1 MQFKRTCRFFVNRR
15 VVFLILCVSV
25 TLFVWSVRR
34 PENSLAD
41 EEDAEVVIINRRVQK
56 LRKELQ
62 RQANRTLGVSELR
75 SISPHNEDHYEA
87 QIREDELKKVPRLGD
102 NGVAVILQGEEAKQ
116 AEELMKVEAFNIVL
130 SDKIPYSRKL
140 PDARNPK

>member
-1 MQFKRTCRFFVNRR
+1 M
-15 VVFLILCVSV
+15 CVSV
-25 TLFVWSVRR
+25 TLVVWSIRR
-34 PENSLAD
+34 PENTLTD
-41 EEDAEVVIINRRVQK
+41 DPEVVIINRRVQK

-62 RQANRTLGVSELR
+62 GQADNALVGSELR
-75 SISPHNEDHYEA
+75 SIPSRSEDHYEA
-87 QIREDELKKVPRLGD
+87 QIREDESKKLPGLGD
-102 NGVAVILQGEEAKQ
+102 NGVAVVLQGEEAKQ

>member
-1 MQFKRTCRFFVNRR
+1 M
-15 VVFLILCVSV
+15 CVLV
-25 TLFVWSVRR
+25 TLVFAWSIRH
-34 PENSLAD
+34 PENGLA
-41 EEDAEVVIINRRVQK
+41 EDPEVVIVNRRVQK

-62 RQANRTLGVSELR
+62 ALVGLELR
-75 SISPHNEDHYEA
+75 NQSSHIEDQYEA
-87 QIREDELKKVPRLGD
+87 QIREDELKKLLGLGD
-102 NGVAVILQGEEAKQ
+102 NGVPVILEGEEAKQ

>member
-1 MQFKRTCRFFVNRR
+1 M
-15 VVFLILCVSV
+15 CVLV
-25 TLFVWSVRR
+25 ALVLWSSRR
-34 PENSLAD
+34 PENRLTD
-41 EEDAEVVIINRRVQK
+41 ENSEVVIINRRVEK

-62 RQANRTLGVSELR
+62 RQASNALLVSELR
-75 SISPHNEDHYEA
+75 SMASHSEEDQYEA

-116 AEELMKVEAFNIVL
+116 AEELMKIEAFNIVL

>member
-1 MQFKRTCRFFVNRR
+1 M
-15 VVFLILCVSV
+15 LS
-25 TLFVWSVRR
+25 VWSIRR

-62 RQANRTLGVSELR
+62 RQANNALLGSELR
-75 SISPHNEDHYEA
+75 SVSSHNENQYEA
-87 QIREDELKKVPRLGD
+87 QIIEDELKKVPRLGD

>member
-1 MQFKRTCRFFVNRR
+1 M
-15 VVFLILCVSV
+15 CVSV
-25 TLFVWSVRR
+25 ALVLWSSRH
-34 PENSLAD
+34 PENSLRD
-41 EEDAEVVIINRRVQK
+41 EDSEVVIINRRVQK

-62 RQANRTLGVSELR
+62 RQTNNALVGSEPR
-75 SISPHNEDHYEA
+75 SMASHNEEDHYEA